1 MPIYEY
7 VCHNCGN
14 EFEQLQGWS
23 DSAPSCS
30 ACSSDNVTRQLS
42 PPAIHFKG
50 SGWYITDSKKG
61 QKGKNGANGVSGS
74 NGASKDGGEEKNESK
89 EGASESSNGSS
100 KETSGGGEAKSDTT
114 AKKES
119 GKVKASD

>member
-61 QKGKNGANGVSGS
+61 QKGKSGS